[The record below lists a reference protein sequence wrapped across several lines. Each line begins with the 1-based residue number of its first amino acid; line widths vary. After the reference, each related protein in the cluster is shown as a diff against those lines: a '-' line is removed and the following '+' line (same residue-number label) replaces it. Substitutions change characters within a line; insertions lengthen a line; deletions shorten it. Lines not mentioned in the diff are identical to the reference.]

1 MLRNDSK
8 LISLEEAV
16 ALIPNGANCS
26 FSGFSETNN
35 PMSFV
40 RQMIRA
46 GKKHL
51 EVSGMGDAQ
60 SVELL
65 CGAKAID
72 LVRVSNYMARNGRC
86 PNFSRCV
93 ENGTLQTEDYSH
105 FGITNRFFAAA
116 MGIPF
121 MPVKVMIGSDM
132 SHIQRIDAGTKIM
145 EIEDPFTG
153 EAAGSCR
160 RCRLISRSFRWPGL
174 TSWATASCTALPLL
188 LRLLP
193 GRQSM

>member
-1 MLRNDSK
+1 MLKNDSK

-16 ALIPNGANCS
+16 ALIPDGANCS

-65 CGAKAID
+65 CGAEAVD
-72 LVRVSNYMARNGRC
+72 LVRVSNYMAWRA
-86 PNFSRCV
+86 
-93 ENGTLQTEDYSH
+93 TD
-105 FGITNRFFAAA
+105 AA
-116 MGIPF
+116 PTS
-121 MPVKVMIGSDM
+121 P
-132 SHIQRIDAGTKIM
+132 
-145 EIEDPFTG
+145 
-153 EAAGSCR
+153 AA
-160 RCRLISRSFRWPGL
+160 WK
-174 TSWATASCTALPLL
+174 TA
-188 LRLLP
+188 R
-193 GRQSM
+193 

>member
-1 MLRNDSK
+1 MLKNDSK

-16 ALIPNGANCS
+16 ALIPDGANCS

-65 CGAKAID
+65 CGAEAVD

-93 ENGTLQTEDYSH
+93 ENGTLKTEDYSH

-132 SHIQRIDAGTKIM
+132 SRIQRIDAGTKIK

-153 EAAGSCR
+153 E
-160 RCRLISRSFRWPGL
+160 RCGIMP
-174 TSWATASCTALPLL
+174 ALSPDFAII
-188 LRLLP
+188 
-193 GRQSM
+193 

>member
-16 ALIPNGANCS
+16 ALIPDGANCS

-65 CGAKAID
+65 CGAKAGD
-72 LVRVSNYMARNGRC
+72 LVRVSNYMARNGRA
-86 PNFSRCV
+86 PISLAVWKTVRCKPRTTA
-93 ENGTLQTEDYSH
+93 TLESPIA
-105 FGITNRFFAAA
+105 FLPPLWG
-116 MGIPF
+116 
-121 MPVKVMIGSDM
+121 
-132 SHIQRIDAGTKIM
+132 
-145 EIEDPFTG
+145 
-153 EAAGSCR
+153 
-160 RCRLISRSFRWPGL
+160 SRSCP
-174 TSWATASCTALPLL
+174 
-188 LRLLP
+188 
-193 GRQSM
+193 